1 MQREGA
7 FPPAAAQTS
16 VVTDLPDH
24 ARAGD
29 LNEGTIA
36 GGDEFR
42 GSVGLTEIPHRA
54 VIHDVRSSGG

>member
-1 MQREGA
+1 LIRTGSRRSLMQREGA

-29 LNEGTIA
+29 LDEGATA

-42 GSVGLTEIPHRA
+42 GSVALYC
-54 VIHDVRSSGG
+54 